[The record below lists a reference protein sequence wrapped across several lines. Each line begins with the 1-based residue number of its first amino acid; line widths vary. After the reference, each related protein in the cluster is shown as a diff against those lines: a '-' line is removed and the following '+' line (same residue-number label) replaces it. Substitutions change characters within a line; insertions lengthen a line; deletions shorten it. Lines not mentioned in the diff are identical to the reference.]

1 MTCVALLLLA
11 VCTTACTTDRTR
23 RSYLERNAQE
33 LGAPA
38 RPVVVVPGFGV
49 SRLFDPVTG
58 RFVWGTAHSTMQTRF
73 ADDLDLDPADRLV
86 PRGYV
91 GSRGPVNIGWQLTEA
106 LRKYGR
112 YTPGVD
118 VHPFAYDWRKSARVN
133 ARHLADLVETVRGA
147 GKVDIVTHSAGAL
160 VALAYVKLEG
170 GAERVENL
178 ILIAPPRGG
187 VPDAFRVLVRPE
199 RFIRRVFEPEMV
211 ATWPFV
217 FELLPEDGRFLVDA
231 TGNAIDSDIWIDP
244 RWKPQLDAARSFRAT
259 LDATPVP
266 SAIRVT
272 VLAGDCV
279 PTARRVLR
287 RNDGTW
293 VFYRDELR
301 PEEQAL
307 APILFEPGDGTV
319 TVRSA
324 SAAGEPILFCDGHQ
338 GLASD
343 PNVHQTLIRLLRA
356 PR

>member
-11 VCTTACTTDRTR
+11 ACTTDRTR
-23 RSYLERNAQE
+23 RSYLERNALD
-33 LGAPA
+33 LGPPA
-38 RPVVVVPGFGV
+38 RPVIVIPGFGV

-58 RFVWGTAHSTMQTRF
+58 RYVWGTAHSTVQTRF
-73 ADDLDLDPADRLV
+73 ADNLDLDANDRLV
-86 PRGYV
+86 PRGFV

-133 ARHLADLVETVRGA
+133 ASHLAELVERVRGA
-147 GKVDIVTHSAGAL
+147 GNVDIVTHSAGAF

-170 GAERVENL
+170 GADRVENL
-178 ILIAPPRGG
+178 ILIAPPGAG
-187 VPDAFRVLVRPE
+187 VADAFRVLVRPE

-217 FELLPEDGRFLVDA
+217 FELFPEDGRFLVDER
-231 TGNAIDSDIWIDP
+231 GNAIDSDIWIDP
-244 RWKPQLDAARSFRAT
+244 RWKPQLDAARAFRHA
-259 LDATPVP
+259 LDAAPMP
-266 SAIRVT
+266 HAIRVT

-279 PTARRVLR
+279 PTGRRVLR
-287 RNDGTW
+287 RDDGTW

-301 PEEQAL
+301 PHEEAL
-307 APILFEPGDGTV
+307 AAALFEPGDGTV
-319 TVRSA
+319 SVRSA
-324 SAAGEPILFCDGHQ
+324 STAGEPILFCDGHQ

-343 PNVHQTLIRLLRA
+343 PNVHQTLIRLLRD

>member
-11 VCTTACTTDRTR
+11 ATTACTTDRTR
-23 RSYLERNAQE
+23 RSYLERNALE

-38 RPVVVVPGFGV
+38 RPVIVVPGFGV
-49 SRLFDPVTG
+49 TRLFDPVTD
-58 RFVWGTAHSTMQTRF
+58 RFVWGTPHSTVQTRF
-73 ADDLDLDPADRLV
+73 ADDLDLDANDRLV
-86 PRGYV
+86 PRGYA

-112 YTPGVD
+112 YTPGED
-118 VHPFAYDWRKSARVN
+118 VHPFAYDWRQSARFN
-133 ARHLADLVETVRGA
+133 ARHLGELVETVRGD
-147 GKVDIVTHSAGAL
+147 GKVDIVTHSAGAF

-170 GAERVENL
+170 GADRVENL
-178 ILIAPPRGG
+178 ILIAPPRAG

-199 RFIRRVFEPEMV
+199 RFIRRVFAPEMV

-217 FELLPEDGRFLVDA
+217 FELLPVDGRFLVD
-231 TGNAIDSDIWIDP
+231 GSGRSIDFDVWTDP
-244 RWKPQLDAARSFRAT
+244 RWIQQLHAARSFREA
-259 LDATPVP
+259 LDAAPMP
-266 SAIRVT
+266 SAVRVT

-287 RNDGTW
+287 RDDGTW

-301 PEEQAL
+301 PDEHAL
-307 APILFEPGDGTV
+307 APMLFEPGDGTV
-319 TVRSA
+319 TVTSA
-324 SAAGEPILFCDGHQ
+324 RAAGEPILFCDGHQ

-343 PNVHQTLIRLLRA
+343 PNVHQTLIRLLRG